1 MFHQTSL
8 RLTGLYLGIIMAISI
23 FFSVALY
30 NLSMHEVDR
39 GFDRQTEVVQ
49 RVFGSGPFRQQ
60 SYIQQREDIYNDIR
74 GHVVAQLIFINLL
87 ILVGAGFLSYYLA
100 RRTLKPIEEA
110 HQAQSRFTADA
121 SHELRTPIT
130 AMRTEIEVTLSDPKL
145 KLDDAKQQLQS
156 NLEELDKL
164 TALSEGLLRLA
175 QLEAADLPKEP
186 VLVSALVQATV
197 DRILP
202 LAEKKHILVSQT
214 VPENLQVV
222 GDATGLTEALVTVV
236 ENAVKYSPKK
246 SEVTVVAKAGRGD
259 VIITVTDK
267 GPGISQEELP
277 HIFERFYRAD
287 SSRTKGK
294 TNGYGLGLAIAQ
306 NIVQLH
312 GGSITAVSTV
322 GKGTTITISLPKA

>member
-74 GHVVAQLIFINLL
+74 GHVIAQLIFINLL
-87 ILVGAGFLSYYLA
+87 IMVGAGFLSYYLA

-145 KLDDAKQQLQS
+145 KLADAKDQLQS

-175 QLEAADLPKEP
+175 QLEASDLPKEA
-186 VLVSALVQATV
+186 VSVHTLVQAAV
-197 DRILP
+197 DRVLP
-202 LAEKKHILVSQT
+202 LAEPKHNLVSQS
-214 VPENLQVV
+214 VPADAQVL
-222 GDATGLTEALVTVV
+222 GDQAGLTEALVTVLD
-236 ENAVKYSPKK
+236 NAVKYSPKK
-246 SEVTVVAKAGRGD
+246 SQVTVVAKPGRGD
-259 VIITVTDK
+259 VIITVTDQ
-267 GPGISQEELP
+267 GPGISEEELP

-287 SSRTKGK
+287 SSRTKG
-294 TNGYGLGLAIAQ
+294 TTDGYGLGLAIAQ

-312 GGSITAVSTV
+312 GGSITAESSL
-322 GKGTTITISLPKA
+322 GKGTTVTISLPKA